1 MFSSIW
7 RQPLRTH
14 RPYDMT
20 RPWTL
25 LLLAWMVSVVA
36 TSSALFIGEVMGMTP
51 CVLCWYQRIAMFPM
65 AVVLGIAC
73 FSDDRRGA
81 VYALPLALAGAALAG
96 YHTLL
101 VANFIPKAWL
111 PCSAG
116 VSCADQ
122 KLEILNGI
130 PIPWLSLAAFLLV
143 AGLLIVYLR
152 KTPK

>member
-1 MFSSIW
+1 
-7 RQPLRTH
+7 
-14 RPYDMT
+14 MT

-36 TSSALFIGEVMGMTP
+36 TSSALFIGEVMSMTP

-81 VYALPLALAGAALAG
+81 VYALPLTLAGAALAG

-122 KLEILNGI
+122 KLEILDGI

-143 AGLLIVYLR
+143 ACLLIVHLR
-152 KTPK
+152 KTSK